1 MNKVD
6 KLLHEVEGL
15 PTAEKWRFVK
25 LVLRSL
31 EQEQTSAVAPSDWH
45 EFLQETYGSL
55 RDTPLERAPQ
65 GEYEEREPLE

>member
-1 MNKVD
+1 MNKLD
-6 KLLHEVEGL
+6 ELLQEVEGL

-31 EQEQTSAVAPSDWH
+31 EQEQVSAPAHADWH
-45 EFLQETYGSL
+45 QFLRETYGSL
-55 RDTPLERAPQ
+55 RDTPLERQPQ